1 MYRNI
6 DTSGILGRWSV
17 LVIDVAMVL
26 HELLQSRAQC
36 PSSRSPMR
44 LHVAGSDK
52 LFVTLMLNVSL
63 ALVCLPRSVMF
74 TGVGGVSEILTR
86 NYAELIDNPVS
97 ISARGPAPSA
107 VVRPHSGND
116 V

>member
-1 MYRNI
+1 M
-6 DTSGILGRWSV
+6 
-17 LVIDVAMVL
+17 
-26 HELLQSRAQC
+26 
-36 PSSRSPMR
+36 
-44 LHVAGSDK
+44 
-52 LFVTLMLNVSL
+52 
-63 ALVCLPRSVMF
+63 CLPRSVMF
-74 TGVGGVSEILTR
+74 TGDGGVTEILTR